1 MLEKG
6 PSLTR
11 RIANLIQRVIGLLFH
26 PEPEFFSKW
35 VERLWFAGLYL
46 FGGVVWSFFLNF
58 GRLGFDLHDWT
69 QEGPRY
75 SFLRQA
81 LLENHLPLHIGSELA
96 ATDRFLAIPDTII
109 SPQVVLLRFVE
120 PGIFVL
126 INTLFLYSLGYL
138 GLLLLRRKFGWS
150 SVTFSVVFLLFSLNG
165 NPIAHIAVGHSMW
178 VSYFLLP
185 YFALL
190 VINLIEGQ
198 VSWKWITQMALLQFA
213 LFLQGGFHFVIWS
226 LMFLVL
232 LGIFS
237 HRLLGTIL
245 KAILFTIL
253 LSLVRILPPA
263 LEFSSKNNLFIS
275 GYFSVHDMLE
285 AFTTLIAPAAARSG
299 MYSALGWWEVD
310 IYTGLLGFAF
320 LIFFGLY
327 QTWKTP
333 PSIEAAQRQLLAPIL
348 TMTVLSIGKIF
359 QPITMLPI
367 PLMDTERVSS
377 RFLILPVVMTLVL
390 GGIQM
395 ERFLRNKTRNLGVQL
410 TTLMLVGL
418 TAHDLLQHARL
429 WRVENLVSLF
439 TRTPVNIHAQVILR
453 VDPPYTTALL
463 VGLGVGVLTFAFLMY
478 KTIRERRKVSERSN
492 PGGQM

>member
-1 MLEKG
+1 MKLEKA
-6 PSLTR
+6 PSLMR
-11 RIANLIQRVIGLLFH
+11 RISKFLQQVIGLLFH
-26 PEPEFFSKW
+26 PEPVRLSKW
-35 VERLWFAGLYL
+35 IERLWFMGLYL

-69 QEGPRY
+69 QEGSRY
-75 SFLRQA
+75 AFLRQA

-96 ATDRFLAIPDTII
+96 ATDRFLAIPDTVT

-120 PGIFVL
+120 PGLFVL

-138 GLLLLRRKFGWS
+138 GLLLLRRKFNWS
-150 SVTFSVVFLLFSLNG
+150 PITFSVVFLLFSLNG

-190 VINLIEGQ
+190 VMNLIEGQ
-198 VSWKWITQMALLQFA
+198 TGWKWITQMALLQLA

-245 KAILFTIL
+245 KAILFTVL

-263 LEFSSKNNLFIS
+263 LEFYGQDNPFIS
-275 GYFSVHDMLE
+275 GYFSVHDMLD
-285 AFTTLIAPAAARSG
+285 AFTKLIAPAAARSG

-320 LIFFGLY
+320 LIIFGLY

-333 PSIEAAQRQLLAPIL
+333 PSTETAHHELLAPIL
-348 TMTVLSIGKIF
+348 TMTILSIGKIF

-367 PLMDTERVSS
+367 PLMDAERVSS

-390 GGIQM
+390 GGVQM
-395 ERFLRNKTRNLGVQL
+395 ERHLRNKTRNLKSQI
-410 TTLMLVGL
+410 TTLMLMGL
-418 TAHDLLQHARL
+418 MVHDLLQHARL
-429 WRVENLVSLF
+429 WRVENMATLF
-439 TRTPVNIHAQVILR
+439 THTPVNIHAQVILR
-453 VDPPYTTALL
+453 TDPPYTTALL
-463 VGLGVGVLTFAFLMY
+463 VGLGVGVLTIVFLNY
-478 KTIRERRKVSERSN
+478 KTSRERQKAS
-492 PGGQM
+492 

>member
-1 MLEKG
+1 MLEKA
-6 PSLTR
+6 PSLMR
-11 RIANLIQRVIGLLFH
+11 RISKFLQQVIGLLFH
-26 PEPEFFSKW
+26 PEPDRFSKW

-46 FGGVVWSFFLNF
+46 FGGVTWSFFLNF

-75 SFLRQA
+75 AFLRQA
-81 LLENHLPLHIGSELA
+81 LLENLLPLHIGSELA
-96 ATDRFLAIPDTII
+96 ATDRFLAIPDTVI
-109 SPQVVLLRFVE
+109 SPQVVLLRFIE
-120 PGIFVL
+120 PGLFVL

-138 GLLLLRRKFGWS
+138 GLLLLRRKYSWS
-150 SVTFSVVFLLFSLNG
+150 PVTFSVVFLLFSLNG

-190 VINLIEGQ
+190 VMNLLEGQ
-198 VSWKWITQMALLQFA
+198 TGWKWITQMALLQFA

-237 HRLLGTIL
+237 HHLLGSIL
-245 KAILFTIL
+245 KAIFFTVL

-263 LEFSSKNNLFIS
+263 LEFSGQDNPFIS
-275 GYFSVHDMLE
+275 GYFSVNDLLE
-285 AFTTLIAPAAARSG
+285 AFTTLTIPAAARSG

-320 LIFFGLY
+320 LIVFGLY

-333 PSIEAAQRQLLAPIL
+333 PSIETAQHTLLAPIL
-348 TMTVLSIGKIF
+348 TMTVLSIGKMF

-367 PLMDTERVSS
+367 PLMDVERVSS

-390 GGIQM
+390 GGVQM
-395 ERFLRNKTRNLGVQL
+395 ERFLRNKTRSFGPQL

-418 TAHDLLQHARL
+418 MAHDLLQHARL
-429 WRVENLVSLF
+429 WRVENMATLF
-439 TRTPVNIHAQVILR
+439 TRTPVNIRAQVILR
-453 VDPPYTTALL
+453 ADPPYTTALL
-463 VGLGVGVLTFAFLMY
+463 VGLGVGVLTFVFLTY
-478 KTIRERRKVSERSN
+478 KTIREQQKIS
-492 PGGQM
+492 

>member
-1 MLEKG
+1 MLEKA
-6 PSLTR
+6 PSLMR
-11 RIANLIQRVIGLLFH
+11 RISNFLQQVIGLLFH
-26 PEPEFFSKW
+26 PEPDRFSKW

-46 FGGVVWSFFLNF
+46 FGGVTWSFFLNF

-75 SFLRQA
+75 AFLRRA

-96 ATDRFLAIPDTII
+96 ATDRFLAIPDTVI

-120 PGIFVL
+120 PGLFVL

-138 GLLLLRRKFGWS
+138 GLLLLRRKFSWS
-150 SVTFSVVFLLFSLNG
+150 PVTFSVVFLLFSLNG
-165 NPIAHIAVGHSMW
+165 NPIAHVAVGHSMW

-190 VINLIEGQ
+190 VMNLIEGQ
-198 VSWKWITQMALLQFA
+198 TSWKWITQMALLQFA

-226 LMFLVL
+226 LMFLIL

-245 KAILFTIL
+245 KAIFFTVL

-263 LEFSSKNNLFIS
+263 LEFSGQDNPFIS
-275 GYFSVHDMLE
+275 GYFSVNDLLE
-285 AFTTLIAPAAARSG
+285 AFTTLTIPAAARSG

-320 LIFFGLY
+320 LIVFGLY

-333 PSIEAAQRQLLAPIL
+333 PSIETAQHTLLAPIL

-367 PLMDTERVSS
+367 PLMDVERVSS

-390 GGIQM
+390 GGVQM
-395 ERFLRNKTRNLGVQL
+395 ERFLRNKTRSFGMQL

-418 TAHDLLQHARL
+418 MTHDLLQHARL
-429 WRVENLVSLF
+429 WRVENMATLF
-439 TRTPVNIHAQVILR
+439 TRTPVNIRAQVILR

-463 VGLGVGVLTFAFLMY
+463 VGLGVGVLTFAFLSY
-478 KTIRERRKVSERSN
+478 KTIRERQRVS
-492 PGGQM
+492 